1 MYNNICM
8 YNIYVHTFITN
19 FKFISKLE
27 QGGKKKFEKKKT
39 KFYIRCQYYISPL
52 LIIYRYRN
60 C

>member
-8 YNIYVHTFITN
+8 YNIYVHIFITN

-27 QGGKKKFEKKKT
+27 QEGKKKFEKQT
-39 KFYIRCQYYISPL
+39 KFDIRCQYYISL
-52 LIIYRYRN
+52 SLIIYRYRN

>member
-27 QGGKKKFEKKKT
+27 QGGKKKFEKKKQN
-39 KFYIRCQYYISPL
+39 FISDANTISVL
-52 LIIYRYRN
+52 